1 MYWFSCFFSF
11 LGGGLKLNYFRLDLK
26 LFDLKI
32 ESGNSH
38 SLLKIARI
46 CSNLLSNGILSSEVF
61 S

>member
-1 MYWFSCFFSF
+1 MLNLIKINSRS
-11 LGGGLKLNYFRLDLK
+11 GRGVKSNYFGEDLK

-38 SLLKIARI
+38 SLLKIARTS
-46 CSNLLSNGILSSEVF
+46 SNLLSNGIFSSEVF